1 MREFRSHG
9 SERGAVSNGRPY
21 RDHYASYGLIGYTMK
36 IIRGAA
42 RIARCHPRRQITL
55 QTLSE
60 SFAEHVWS
68 ERLEDP
74 NPFIDGF
81 DCDKAPPIILPSA
94 RTCVPR
100 LANAGS
106 NVGLE
111 LHA

>member
-1 MREFRSHG
+1 MPSLSDIDLAFRMR
-9 SERGAVSNGRPY
+9 
-21 RDHYASYGLIGYTMK
+21 YASYGLIGYTMK

-42 RIARCHPRRQITL
+42 RIARCHLRRQITL
-55 QTLSE
+55 HTLSE

-74 NPFIDGF
+74 NPFADSF
-81 DCDKAPPIILPSA
+81 DCDKAPAITLPSA

-100 LANAGS
+100 MAGS
-106 NVGLE
+106 NRGVRLE